1 MTQILRTD
9 AVAPRERIAYWTD
22 AICDVYVQLDCDS
35 PAASDFS
42 GSIERDMLA
51 SMEVSVVES
60 QAQHVRRT
68 PRQIAKACE
77 DYFLVS
83 IQDQGQ
89 GVVRQDG
96 RTALLQPGD
105 FALYDSTR
113 PYELLFDG
121 DFRQFVL
128 MVPGQ
133 WLRTHLR
140 NAERLTATAVCG
152 SQGAGHLL
160 LQMVGSVRREIGLLP
175 PACAPCNRRWPAA
188 RPRRCAARAAGR
200 KRARAPGAGRLPP
213 RADQGV
219 RARSLVR
226 SRAQHRWH
234 RRRPAPLARSLAPPL
249 PERADAAGPLHL
261 GAAPGRLPSRPRRP
275 AARPAQRQ
283 RHRLRVGLQRRGAL
297 QPRLP
302 RALRAGPAGMEGGG
316 RISRAR
322 GTALA
327 RGAGPSAGKA
337 SQPTAIGSR
346 TGRRP
351 QRSPPAGGAMNSA
364 GLAQQQPIFVPGQLV
379 ALLL

>member
-9 AVAPRERIAYWTD
+9 AVAQRERIAYWTD
-22 AICDVYVQLDCDS
+22 VICDVYVQLDCDS

-42 GSIERDMLA
+42 GSIERDVLA
-51 SMEVSVVES
+51 GMEVSVVES

-96 RTALLQPGD
+96 RTALLRPGD

-133 WLRTHLR
+133 WLRTNLR
-140 NAERLTATAVCG
+140 NAERLTATAVSG

-175 PACAPCNRRWPAA
+175 PACAPAVADGLLHVLVAALRALPDESMPALPELAVYHLERIKAYVRKHLRDPALSVAGIGAALRLSPGHLHRLFQSEPMPLAHYIWALRLEGCHRDLADPRLTRRSVSDIAFGWGFNDAA
-188 RPRRCAARAAGR
+188 HFSRAFRERFGLAPREWRVAAASPERGDLVSRAV
-200 KRARAPGAGRLPP
+200 P
-213 RADQGV
+213 
-219 RARSLVR
+219 ARSPAR
-226 SRAQHRWH
+226 H
-234 RRRPAPLARSLAPPL
+234 RRR
-249 PERADAAGPLHL
+249 
-261 GAAPGRLPSRPRRP
+261 
-275 AARPAQRQ
+275 RQ
-283 RHRLRVGLQRRGAL
+283 
-297 QPRLP
+297 
-302 RALRAGPAGMEGGG
+302 
-316 RISRAR
+316 
-322 GTALA
+322 
-327 RGAGPSAGKA
+327 
-337 SQPTAIGSR
+337 
-346 TGRRP
+346 
-351 QRSPPAGGAMNSA
+351 
-364 GLAQQQPIFVPGQLV
+364 
-379 ALLL
+379 